1 MRKVSTKWPKI
12 ITCVC
17 AVGIVMY
24 IVTSLQHGVFSWNQ
38 FSIKLV
44 TYGFWP
50 VVLWGIWAFVCLVSE
65 EKKQAVSETTKAA
78 KGQVKWLAVAL
89 LFVVLT
95 AIIVV
100 HFSNTPATTRAGTR
114 VKSFSE
120 RVSSVPQ
127 QVLSTPSS
135 RLVSHTPSLEETVIN
150 ASKNID
156 YEILQNQIRRRT
168 LANLQGV
175 HVVMGSDFGDQN
187 LLDTSQ
193 VRTDVELKFRNAD
206 INVLS
211 EEQLFRTKGRPIFYV
226 DASVF
231 QNTWGTFFTGVKSLG
246 LYEKV
251 SLERNPDV
259 TLYLATW
266 ERVGKPS
273 EEKEL
278 RTAERISRQ
287 KIKSL
292 VEYFIEDY
300 YYANPVSTRAEVQFT
315 SAANGDKYSDI
326 ALKGLTEIHVPQI
339 AGSDISV
346 KTTIIPQLEKSGI
359 KVLSSEPFHQVQD
372 VYYSKIPYLF
382 LCASF
387 SSGSDAKCLYKVVLP
402 LQLFDRVTLERNPEI
417 IRVLPVWESKL
428 GMKVNMILKDNA
440 LHEIRQDVQDMVDEF
455 INAYLSVKSK
465 EK

>member
-1 MRKVSTKWPKI
+1 MI
-12 ITCVC
+12 
-17 AVGIVMY
+17 
-24 IVTSLQHGVFSWNQ
+24 
-38 FSIKLV
+38 
-44 TYGFWP
+44 
-50 VVLWGIWAFVCLVSE
+50 
-65 EKKQAVSETTKAA
+65 
-78 KGQVKWLAVAL
+78 AL
-89 LFVVLT
+89 LIIILI
-95 AIIVV
+95 AIIAVR
-100 HFSNTPATTRAGTR
+100 FADTPATIKAGTR
-114 VKSFSE
+114 VKSFDE
-120 RVSSVPQ
+120 IVSSESHQ
-127 QVLSTPSS
+127 DLSTPSS
-135 RLVSHTPSLEETVIN
+135 RLAKHIPSLEETVIN
-150 ASKNID
+150 ASKNND
-156 YEILQNQIRRRT
+156 CEILQNQIRRRT
-168 LANLQGV
+168 LVNLQGV
-175 HVVMGSDFGDQN
+175 HVVVGSDFGNQN

-193 VRTDVELKFRNAD
+193 VRTDVELKLRNAD

-211 EEQLFRTKGRPIFYV
+211 EEQLFRTKGRPILYV

-231 QNTWGTFFTGVKSLG
+231 QNTWGTFFTGIKSFR

-251 SLERNPDV
+251 SFERNPDI

-372 VYYSKIPYLF
+372 VVSFRPS
-382 LCASF
+382 ASC
-387 SSGSDAKCLYKVVLP
+387 GVL
-402 LQLFDRVTLERNPEI
+402 
-417 IRVLPVWESKL
+417 
-428 GMKVNMILKDNA
+428 
-440 LHEIRQDVQDMVDEF
+440 
-455 INAYLSVKSK
+455 
-465 EK
+465 